1 MLRHIRSGK
10 LRTLAVTTGKRASAL
25 PDVPTLEEAGAKGI
39 HIGAWCGVL
48 VPAATHAAES
58 GTLTDAHRDA
68 PLNSPVAFF
77 ELTTVSGELVV
88 TPLAFP
94 QMAWLNSSAAA
105 MARQMARAVQ
115 LHQVD
120 QGQYLDAV
128 RLAHPS
134 GYERREIDV
143 DLPAGADPL
152 LQPARRCRHVAFLST
167 GAPEEGGIGI
177 VPALGVVA
185 MAETQRLHEVVV
197 EAVTLEHRRTGRLA
211 DVRRQIAAGWFEQV
225 ELKPQLLDLVF
236 HSAQALR
243 RLQQQRGE
251 PLLDTV
257 ADAMNPGRRAATGL
271 AEVLATLARA
281 AEGTYAR
288 SVLVVGAEGSGKTA
302 LIHEYVRERRRR
314 GAGVPFET
322 SAARLIQG
330 LTRDGGWQHAL
341 ALLCHELAE
350 RDVMLYV
357 GHLAELF
364 EVGQYQGNSVS
375 LADALR
381 EPLARGRLMLLAEA
395 TPAELSRIELR
406 SPGFAALFQAV
417 RLPEWPEAAQES
429 LMRDAVAALAAEHQ
443 VAVAPEAVAELLALQ
458 RRFSPYSGFPGKGIR
473 FFEDL
478 LLQARGRSEL
488 GRDEALEAFCAETGM
503 PRRMLDA
510 RLPLDLAEVDGFF
523 RRRLFGQPDALAVV
537 TGLLAATK
545 MGLARTGKP
554 IASLLLIGPTGVGKT
569 ETAKALAE
577 FMFGDPRRMVR
588 FDMSEYA
595 DPAAVLRLLGDLGQG
610 EGVLIGAVR
619 RQPFSVVLFDE
630 LEKAHESF
638 FDLLLQVLGEGR
650 LTGGDGQTANF
661 CGCFVVMTS
670 NLGAELMQRTPM
682 GLVAR
687 RDDPRSHFQRVV
699 QDAFRP
705 ELFNRIDHIVPFAAL
720 SAAERAP
727 IFERELLLMRQR
739 DGLLERAAELS
750 VGDEVPAHLAAAPG
764 DPRYGARDVQRML
777 RRRVLLPL
785 AHTLAPHAYV
795 APLAVRITAGEAEAL
810 AVGSELLQRPADTAP
825 LQAAEALA
833 EARRQW
839 QRITDGPLFVNM
851 VNQLFRLDAER
862 QRHEKK
868 RRRMAQL
875 PHWDNTEQA
884 AQARELAAIQQAAHG
899 LFDEILAFE
908 GDALLA
914 LVGEATAAPD
924 LEAWRSRF
932 TAFKHRAFH
941 AVRPGSACC
950 TVGLYAAPQLAA
962 LLYAAFSERA
972 RSAGF
977 TVEAQ
982 VVRMGEE
989 PAKPPR
995 PGEPDAAVPA
1005 GDYQKFPWPPAEAR
1019 PRPGL
1024 VVGYEIELRGAVVF
1038 DYFRNEA
1045 GLWRIWEGDRK
1056 SDAWVAVRP
1065 CVLKEF
1071 QIPQNVHRQHF
1082 FDGLAV
1088 HRQLKGGQL
1097 SDLRATWRCSFP
1109 DEPSWQR
1116 LLDRHFE
1123 ALMDR
1128 MLLGEEDT

>member
-1 MLRHIRSGK
+1 M
-10 LRTLAVTTGKRASAL
+10 
-25 PDVPTLEEAGAKGI
+25 
-39 HIGAWCGVL
+39 
-48 VPAATHAAES
+48 
-58 GTLTDAHRDA
+58 
-68 PLNSPVAFF
+68 
-77 ELTTVSGELVV
+77 VV

-105 MARQMARAVQ
+105 MARHMARAVQ
-115 LHQVD
+115 LHLVD
-120 QGQYLDAV
+120 KGQYLDAV
-128 RLAHPS
+128 RLAHPT
-134 GYERREIDV
+134 GHERREIEV
-143 DLPAGADPL
+143 DLPAGTDPL

-185 MAETQRLHEVVV
+185 LAETQRLHEAVV
-197 EAVTLEHRRTGRLA
+197 EAVTLEHRRTGRQA
-211 DVRRQIAAGWFEQV
+211 DVRRQVAAGWFEQV
-225 ELKPQLLDLVF
+225 ELKPLPLDLVF

-257 ADAMNPGRRAATGL
+257 ADAMNPGPRVATGL

-281 AEGTYAR
+281 AEGTFAR

-302 LIHEYVRERRRR
+302 LIQEYVRERRRR
-314 GAGVPFET
+314 GAGAPFET

-341 ALLCHELAE
+341 VVLCHELAE
-350 RDVMLYV
+350 RDVMLCV

-395 TPAELSRIELR
+395 TPAELARIELR

-417 RLPEWPEAAQES
+417 RLPEWPEAAQEP
-429 LMRDAVAALAAEHQ
+429 LMLDAVAALAGEHR
-443 VAVAPEAVAELLALQ
+443 VAVAPEAVAELMALQ

-473 FFEDL
+473 FFEEL
-478 LLQARGRSEL
+478 VLQARGRRSEL
-488 GRDEALEAFCAETGM
+488 GRNEAMEAFCAETGM

-537 TGLLAATK
+537 TGLLASTK

-577 FMFGDPRRMVR
+577 FMFGNPRRMIR
-588 FDMSEYA
+588 FDMSEYT

-610 EGVLIGAVR
+610 EGLLIGAVR

-687 RDDPRSHFQRVV
+687 RDDPRGHFQRVV

-705 ELFNRIDHIVPFAAL
+705 ELFNRIDHVVPFAAL

-727 IFERELLLMRQR
+727 IFERELQLMRRR
-739 DGLLERAAELS
+739 DGLLERAADLTL
-750 VGDEVPAHLAAAPG
+750 GDEVPAHLAAVPG

-777 RRRVLLPL
+777 RQRVLLPL

-795 APLAVRITAGEAEAL
+795 APLAVRVTAGGGDAL
-810 AVGSELLQRPADTAP
+810 AVSSELLQRPADTAP

-833 EARRQW
+833 EARRHW
-839 QRITDGPLFVNM
+839 QRVTDGPLFVNL

-862 QRHEKK
+862 PRHEKK
-868 RRRMAQL
+868 RRRMPHL

-884 AQARELAAIQQAAHG
+884 AQARELAAIQHTSHG
-899 LFDEILAFE
+899 LFDEILSFE

-914 LVGEATAAPD
+914 LVGEAGAAPD
-924 LEAWRSRF
+924 LDAWRSRF
-932 TAFKHRAFH
+932 AAFRRRAFH
-941 AVRPGSACC
+941 AVRPASACC

-972 RSAGF
+972 SRAGF
-977 TVEAQ
+977 TAEAQ

-989 PAKPPR
+989 PNKPPR
-995 PGEPDAAVPA
+995 PGLAGAKAPGEPAAEAAVPP
-1005 GDYQKFPWPPAEAR
+1005 GDYQKFPWPQVQAM
-1019 PRPGL
+1019 PRQGL
-1024 VVGYEIELRGAVVF
+1024 VVGYEIELRGTAVF

-1056 SDAWVAVRP
+1056 SDAWVAVRR
-1065 CVLKEF
+1065 CALKEF
-1071 QIPQNVHRQHF
+1071 QTPQNVHRQHF

-1097 SDLRATWRCSFP
+1097 ADPRADWRCAFP
-1109 DEPSWQR
+1109 DEPAWQR
-1116 LLDRHFE
+1116 LLDQHFE

-1128 MLLGEEDT
+1128 MLLGEEEA